1 MRKLSALAAAQ
12 LLALSTGP
20 SMSEGAHGLRILIS
34 EDVVRRESVRLYSDL
49 LNRACRKG
57 WHYPRGQ
64 IESGFKRHFEELKLQ
79 ILDQGFT
86 IILDVRENNQSQSIA
101 DIGSCSQTPTS

>member
-1 MRKLSALAAAQ
+1 MRKLSVLAAAQ

-20 SMSEGAHGLRILIS
+20 SMSEGAHGLRILVS
-34 EDVVRRESVRLYSDL
+34 EDAVRRESVRLYSDL

-57 WHYPRGQ
+57 WHYPRSQ

-79 ILDQGFT
+79 ILDQGLT
-86 IILDVRENNQSQSIA
+86 IIFDTKANNLPQSIP